1 MVNMQTDINNIIVG
15 NVTNVANLSSGA
27 DTANSAMYGSYT
39 SAIYTRANATTFT
52 YSKVHNDA
60 STSKT
65 HYFRLGYD
73 STQLANIS
81 LAQSYTSGT
90 DTLVNSS
97 TITANIQ
104 RFTFSPTLQN
114 GIDIIV
120 SNQMLAFFAPQSGA
134 FIGIID
140 IGQSG
145 TTRTYTNSM
154 LMMLQDFTNVPNYG
168 IYSQSTTLS
177 NTGGTIPYTYNY
189 DTASYA
195 TITTG
200 VGGLQTTR
208 KSAGNGTTAVFENPA
223 FTTGG
228 GAGNLMYGCYRIPFL
243 SFSGLQIYKDAS
255 NLYRL
260 TVNDISL
267 LVG

>member
-39 SAIYTRANATTFT
+39 SSIFTRANATTFT

-60 STSKT
+60 TTGKT

-81 LAQSYTSGT
+81 LAQSYISGT

-97 TITANIQ
+97 TFTTNIQ
-104 RFTFSPTLQN
+104 RFTFNPTVQN

-120 SNQMLAFFAPQSGA
+120 SNQMLAFFAPQSGT

-140 IGQSG
+140 IGHNSA
-145 TTRTYTNSM
+145 TRTYTNSM
-154 LMMLQDFTNVPNYG
+154 LMMFQDFTNVPNYG
-168 IYSQSTTLS
+168 VYSQSTTLS
-177 NTGGTIPYTYNY
+177 NTGGTIPYIYSY
-189 DTASYA
+189 DTLSYA
-195 TITTG
+195 TVTTG
-200 VGGLQTTR
+200 IGGLQTTR
-208 KSAGNGTTAVFENPA
+208 KPAGNGITQVFENPM
-223 FTTGG
+223 FTNGG
-228 GAGNLMYGCYRIPFL
+228 GAGNLMYGCYRIPVL
-243 SFSGLQIYKDAS
+243 SFSGLQLYKDAS
-255 NLYRL
+255 NSYRL

-267 LVG
+267 LTG